1 MKKLENNGKKHIY
14 ILSNSSND
22 GIECDLTQCEKM
34 GKKWNPFNNT
44 SDIVVSWTSISNW
57 LTYTRWFIRPIWFWV
72 KILYTCR
79 SHHWR
84 TSYIRIVLLGMFALS
99 WQILRTAYFPSLPLH
114 QLDQPQ
120 YFEIF
125 WVKLAHSWWTE
136 EKKSCDMDHL
146 FNWSDNLS
154 DIERKLLSPF
164 TSCFTPKCWC
174 IFLLNVR
181 LSHPHDPIQPFK
193 YHKNLIQWQ
202 LNHINPYQNPMSW
215 LFSP

>member
-1 MKKLENNGKKHIY
+1 MEKNIYIYIY

-136 EKKSCDMDHL
+136 EKNHVIWITFLIDQITSVILNENYCP
-146 FNWSDNLS
+146 
-154 DIERKLLSPF
+154 LSPVA
-164 TSCFTPKCWC
+164 SPR
-174 IFLLNVR
+174 NVGVFFC
-181 LSHPHDPIQPFK
+181 STFDWAIPMIPF
-193 YHKNLIQWQ
+193 
-202 LNHINPYQNPMSW
+202 NHSNITKISFNDN
-215 LFSP
+215 